1 MPSPFASAPD
11 VRHLAGTSCPQS
23 MEDLGSAILAS
34 ACSKPDCSF
43 DMLWEAIRRT
53 DGFMEHTLPFIWEEA
68 VRASVTWTPVPWLVG
83 EGEVILTQ
91 EKCLGILANA
101 FLCTFPGRVSRN
113 CLSGPGLPSINFDEL
128 FEDGSGS
135 EAAKLQMIFHY
146 FERCRLRRAQ
156 GDSLVRPLR
165 IARSKPEAS
174 SPEDW
179 SRSTEPLLPLTM
191 APLHA
196 SMDETKGMLR
206 VDFAN
211 QIIGGAAIAYGNVQE
226 EIMFCVS
233 PELIATRL
241 FCPVMEKDEAILV
254 EGAERYSEPVGY
266 GWDLGFGG
274 PFTDMSP
281 VVHGRSLDSW
291 VVAIDASDF
300 RGGNRN
306 SQFEPAGIIRELN
319 KAWAGFSMPGA
330 PDRIATGNWGCGL
343 FKGDVEL
350 KSILQWLA
358 ASRAGRAIHYHP
370 WNEERV
376 YRELPPLAERLC
388 ASRITVGEVTR
399 ALLGGVAPRRCYTQ
413 LRDTYAAT

>member
-1 MPSPFASAPD
+1 MANVFGILTAI
-11 VRHLAGTSCPQS
+11 VLA
-23 MEDLGSAILAS
+23 LAS
-34 ACSKPDCSF
+34 FVAYKNKDAYANELTHRKNE
-43 DMLWEAIRRT
+43 DRNLAATEARLKT
-53 DGFMEHTLPFIWEEA
+53 A
-68 VRASVTWTPVPWLVG
+68 QKS
-83 EGEVILTQ
+83 
-91 EKCLGILANA
+91 LA
-101 FLCTFPGRVSRN
+101 
-113 CLSGPGLPSINFDEL
+113 E
-128 FEDGSGS
+128 
-135 EAAKLQMIFHY
+135 
-146 FERCRLRRAQ
+146 
-156 GDSLVRPLR
+156 
-165 IARSKPEAS
+165 
-174 SPEDW
+174 
-179 SRSTEPLLPLTM
+179 
-191 APLHA
+191 
-196 SMDETKGMLR
+196 
-206 VDFAN
+206 
-211 QIIGGAAIAYGNVQE
+211 
-226 EIMFCVS
+226 FCVS